1 MLQLLVV
8 DDEIHAVRG
17 IKAGV
22 AWDQVGF
29 SRVHEAFNIRQ
40 AKEIILTQKIDIL
53 LCDIEMPEGD
63 GFQLLSWVK
72 EHSPDTE
79 SLFLTC
85 HADFEFAQKAIQLGS
100 LDYMLKPVRFP
111 ELEKAVRKAIEQL
124 EKKRGLVQFN
134 ETYKIYYQLWESYQP
149 MVVERFWQDLI
160 HRSIPSNKVQIKEI
174 MAKQN
179 IPYSDTALF
188 VPVWISVQRW
198 HKKLTL
204 REEKIMEYALRN
216 SLEELAVRKE
226 SNGQI
231 VQVKSG
237 GLLAIL
243 SVDPGSKIDKEK
255 LKSELQGYIDACNQY
270 FFCDLCCYIGT
281 PVYTEGMLEMFESLV
296 TMESYNVTQTN
307 KIFFLSEQ
315 RCSCY
320 DTFPLP
326 KMNGWAEM
334 LKCGCKGKLLKEID
348 HSLDAMKQMERLDAK
363 LLRRFYEDFLQM
375 IHHVLHSK
383 GLRAHQ
389 VFSEELLSMQAS
401 SVSRSIADLRQWI
414 NTMIEEA
421 ASRIYSVDESQ
432 TVVEKAKQYIAQR
445 INEDVSRE
453 DIASHVN
460 MNPDYLTRIFKK
472 ETGLTISDY
481 ILQERV
487 ELAKEMLVKTDLPI
501 GSIAASVGYNN
512 FSHFS
517 KMFKKATAINPQD
530 YRKLYETYQT

>member
-22 AWDQVGF
+22 EWDQLGF

-40 AKEIILTQKIDIL
+40 AKEIFGTQKIDIL

-79 SLFLTC
+79 SIFLTC

-111 ELEKAVRKAIEQL
+111 ELEKAVRKAIDQL
-124 EKKRGLVQFN
+124 EKKRRLVQFN
-134 ETYKIYYQLWESYQP
+134 ETYKHYYQLWESYQP

-188 VPVWISVQRW
+188 VPIWISVQRW

-204 REEKIMEYALRN
+204 REEKIMEFALRN

-226 SNGQI
+226 ANGQI
-231 VQVKSG
+231 VEVKSG

-243 SVDPGSKIDKEK
+243 PILLVDPGSKIDKAK
-255 LKSELQGYIDACNQY
+255 LTNELQGYIDACNQY
-270 FFCDLCCYIGT
+270 FFCDLCCYIGA

-296 TMESYNVTQTN
+296 TMESRNVTQTN

-320 DTFPLP
+320 ETYQVP
-326 KMNGWAEM
+326 KMNGWAEL

-348 HSLDAMKQMERLDAK
+348 QSLDAMKQMERLDSK
-363 LLRRFYEDFLQM
+363 LLRGFYEDFLQM
-375 IHHVLHSK
+375 IHHVLHYK

-401 SVSRSIADLRQWI
+401 YVSRSIANLRQWI
-414 NTMIEEA
+414 ITMIEEA
-421 ASRIYSVDESQ
+421 TCRINTVAESQ
-432 TVVEKAKQYIAQR
+432 TVIEKAKQYIAQR
-445 INEDVSRE
+445 INEDISRE
-453 DIASHVN
+453 DIASYVS

-472 ETGLTISDY
+472 ETGLTVSDY
-481 ILQERV
+481 VLQERV
-487 ELAKEMLVKTDLPI
+487 SLAKEMLVKTDLPV
-501 GSIAASVGYNN
+501 GSIASSVGYNN

-517 KMFKKATAINPQD
+517 KMFKKATSTNPQD
-530 YRKLYETYQT
+530 YRKLYEI

>member
-22 AWDQVGF
+22 QWDLLGF
-29 SRVHEAFNIRQ
+29 SMVHEAFNIRQ
-40 AKEIILTQKIDIL
+40 AKEIFETQKIDIL

-63 GFQLLSWVK
+63 GFQLLTWVK

-100 LDYMLKPVRFP
+100 LDYMLKPVRFQ
-111 ELEKAVRKAIEQL
+111 ELEKAVRKAIDQL

-134 ETYKIYYQLWESYQP
+134 ETYKHYYQLWESYQP

-160 HRSIPSNKVQIKEI
+160 QRSIPSNRDQIKEI

-179 IPYSDTALF
+179 IPYSVTDLF
-188 VPVWISVQRW
+188 VPIWISVQRW

-226 SNGQI
+226 TNGQI

-243 SVDPGSKIDKEK
+243 SVGLGSKIDKAK
-255 LKSELQGYIDACNQY
+255 LTNELQGFIDACNQY
-270 FFCDLCCYIGT
+270 FFCDLCCYVGA

-296 TMESYNVTQTN
+296 TMESRNVTQTN

-320 DTFPLP
+320 ETYQVP
-326 KMNGWAEM
+326 KMNGWAEL

-348 HSLDAMKQMERLDAK
+348 QSLDAMQQMEKLDSK
-363 LLRRFYEDFLQM
+363 LLRGFYEDFLQM
-375 IHHVLHSK
+375 IHHVLHYK

-389 VFSEELLSMQAS
+389 VFSEELLNMQAS
-401 SVSRSIADLRQWI
+401 YVSRSIANLRQWI
-414 NTMIEEA
+414 ITMIEEA
-421 ASRIYSVDESQ
+421 TCRINTVAESQ
-432 TVVEKAKQYIAQR
+432 TVIEKAKQYIAQR

-453 DIASHVN
+453 DIASYVN

-472 ETGLTISDY
+472 ETGLTVSDY
-481 ILQERV
+481 VLQERV
-487 ELAKEMLVKTDLPI
+487 SLAKEMLVKTDLPV

-517 KMFKKATAINPQD
+517 KMFKKATSTNPQD
-530 YRKLYETYQT
+530 YRKLYEI

>member
-63 GFQLLSWVK
+63 GFQLLAWVK

-79 SLFLTC
+79 SIFLTC

-111 ELEKAVRKAIEQL
+111 ELEKAVRKAIDQL

-134 ETYKIYYQLWESYQP
+134 ETYKHYYKLWESYQP

-160 HRSIPSNKVQIKEI
+160 QRSIPSNKLQIKEI
-174 MAKQN
+174 MVKQN

-188 VPVWISVQRW
+188 VPVWIRVQRW

-243 SVDPGSKIDKEK
+243 PVDPGSKIDKEN
-255 LKSELQGYIDACNQY
+255 LKSELQGYIDACNHY
-270 FFCDLCCYIGT
+270 FFCDLCCYIGA
-281 PVYTEGMLEMFESLV
+281 PVHTEGMLEMFESLV
-296 TMESYNVTQTN
+296 AMESYNVTQTN
-307 KIFFLSEQ
+307 KIFFQSEQ

-320 DTFPLP
+320 DTFQLP

-334 LKCGCKGKLLKEID
+334 LKCGCKGKLMKEID
-348 HSLDAMKQMERLDAK
+348 HSLNAMKQMERLDAK
-363 LLRRFYEDFLQM
+363 FLRGFYEDFLQM
-375 IHHVLHSK
+375 IHHVLHNK

-401 SVSRSIADLRQWI
+401 TVSRSIADLRQWI
-414 NTMIEEA
+414 NTMIEETV
-421 ASRIYSVDESQ
+421 SRIYSVDESQ
-432 TVVEKAKQYIAQR
+432 TVVEKAKQYIALR

-472 ETGLTISDY
+472 ETSLTISDY

-517 KMFKKATAINPQD
+517 KMFKKMAAINPQD
-530 YRKLYETYQT
+530 YRKLYET